1 MKNSIL
7 KTFLTC
13 CICVLFIFAVNAQRH
28 HRGDSSKDLYRTAAI
43 MNIITNSLVR
53 LSILSGNTPVV
64 VPATP
69 VYTAPAPVVAPV
81 VVPVTPVYTAPYPA
95 YTRPVYITPAPRIY
109 RRPPPP
115 PPRHH
120 RRHHGGHHGKRR

>member
-1 MKNSIL
+1 MKNSIF

-28 HRGDSSKDLYRTAAI
+28 HRGGSSKDLYRAAAI
-43 MNIITNSLVR
+43 VNIITNSLVG

-69 VYTAPAPVVAPV
+69 VYTAPAPVV
-81 VVPVTPVYTAPYPA
+81 VPATPVYTAPYPA